1 MHLAGCTTHPTAAW
15 VTQQARQFSWHLQDG
30 EPGAIKFLIHDRD
43 SKFAAGFDT
52 VFASEGIEVIK
63 TPVQAPNANAYA
75 ERVVRSI
82 RAECLD
88 RLLILNQAHL
98 RFVLKQY
105 LAYYNHRRPHQG
117 LGQALPVP
125 LAPAPTSPAT
135 PERVSC
141 RPVLGGLLHDY
152 AIAA

>member
-1 MHLAGCTTHPTAAW
+1 MI
-15 VTQQARQFSWHLQDG
+15 R
-30 EPGAIKFLIHDRD
+30 
-43 SKFAAGFDT
+43 
-52 VFASEGIEVIK
+52 
-63 TPVQAPNANAYA
+63 TPAQAPNANAVA
-75 ERVVRSI
+75 ERMVRTI

-88 RLLILNQAHL
+88 HLLILNRRHL
-98 RFVLKQY
+98 TFVLKQY

-141 RPVLGGLLHDY
+141 RPVLGGIIHDY
-152 AIAA
+152 AVAA